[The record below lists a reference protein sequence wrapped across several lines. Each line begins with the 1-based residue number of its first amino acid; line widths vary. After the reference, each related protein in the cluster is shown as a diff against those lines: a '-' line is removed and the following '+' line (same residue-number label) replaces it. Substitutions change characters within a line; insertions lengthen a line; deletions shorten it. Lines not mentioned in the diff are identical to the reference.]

1 MCALGAALLLTH
13 EHSTRDIKEAL
24 LAEISH
30 TPIALLGITAACS
43 RWLELRLPKSRMA
56 AITGYLW
63 PLCLAL
69 VGLILL
75 NYRELA

>member
-1 MCALGAALLLTH
+1 V
-13 EHSTRDIKEAL
+13 KEAL
-24 LAEISH
+24 LAEMSH

-43 RWLELRLPKSRMA
+43 RWLELRLVKSRISTIA
-56 AITGYLW
+56 SYLW
-63 PLCLAL
+63 PVCLAL

>member
-1 MCALGAALLLTH
+1 V
-13 EHSTRDIKEAL
+13 KEAL
-24 LAEISH
+24 LAEMSH
-30 TPIALLGITAACS
+30 TPIALLGVSAGCS
-43 RWLELRLPKSRMA
+43 RWLELRLPRSRMTLIA
-56 AITGYLW
+56 GYLW

>member
-1 MCALGAALLLTH
+1 MVA
-13 EHSTRDIKEAL
+13 
-24 LAEISH
+24 
-30 TPIALLGITAACS
+30 IA
-43 RWLELRLPKSRMA
+43 
-56 AITGYLW
+56 GYLW

>member
-1 MCALGAALLLTH
+1 M
-13 EHSTRDIKEAL
+13 
-24 LAEISH
+24 SH

-43 RWLELRLPKSRMA
+43 RWLELRLAKSDMA
-56 AITGYLW
+56 TVAGYLW
-63 PLCLAL
+63 PVCLAL